1 MSVRKTFCILCAC
14 CIFWLAGTATSADSE
29 VEYLAEAIAALDAA
43 PFVVRVAYG
52 EMLLNRVDSALFPD
66 TIPAVLYS
74 LYGDRIP
81 RKTPT
86 PSDRRAAMT
95 ASRRLHF
102 AEGAL
107 FMRKWKEV
115 ENTPLQMRSGVRLYE
130 YFFYI

>member
-1 MSVRKTFCILCAC
+1 M
-14 CIFWLAGTATSADSE
+14 SADSE

-95 ASRRLHF
+95 ASRRLRF